1 MLEIGKGTKQFY
13 NMDESTGKRVY
24 TMKNREQYSKEQ
36 HKMELPGK
44 RYFPQR
50 TLPDLIM
57 NYTPRSRSGSSSSA
71 TQLPPASMDEQERQR
86 GLILLMM
93 KSRIPLTHE
102 RS

>member
-13 NMDESTGKRVY
+13 NVDESSGKRVY

-57 NYTPRSRSGSSSSA
+57 NYTPRPRSGSSSTSA
-71 TQLPPASMDEQERQR
+71 TQVPPAPLDEQERQR
-86 GLILLMM
+86 GLCDCYFG
-93 KSRIPLTHE
+93 
-102 RS
+102 